1 MKRKIMIDDKDVD
14 KAVHWLLDSAETIAT
29 AKANLVYMEGYM
41 KSLKAQIMKEHADM
55 SVSAQE
61 REAYSDDRMKEQL
74 KAIKTAT
81 FNYEKL
87 RFKREA
93 QMAKIETWR
102 TYHANLR
109 SIKI

>member
-1 MKRKIMIDDKDVD
+1 MIDDKDVD

-74 KAIKTAT
+74 KAIRTAT

-109 SIKI
+109 SVKI

>member
-1 MKRKIMIDDKDVD
+1 MIDDKDVD
-14 KAVHWLLDSAETIAT
+14 KAVHWLIDSADTIAT
-29 AKANLVYMEGYM
+29 AKANLVYMEAYI
-41 KSLKAQIMKEHADM
+41 KSLKAQIMKEHAHM

-74 KAIKTAT
+74 KAVRNAT
-81 FNYEKL
+81 YNYEKL
-87 RFKREA
+87 KFKREA

-109 SIKI
+109 SIKL

>member
-1 MKRKIMIDDKDVD
+1 
-14 KAVHWLLDSAETIAT
+14 
-29 AKANLVYMEGYM
+29 MEAYI

-61 REAYSDDRMKEQL
+61 REAYSDDRMKEQI
-74 KAIKTAT
+74 KAVRNAT
-81 FNYEKL
+81 YNYERL

-109 SIKI
+109 SIKL

>member
-1 MKRKIMIDDKDVD
+1 MIDDKDVD
-14 KAVHWLLDSAETIAT
+14 KAVHWLIDSADTIAT
-29 AKANLVYMEGYM
+29 AKANLVYMEAYI
-41 KSLKAQIMKEHADM
+41 KFLKAQIMKEHADM

-61 REAYSDDRMKEQL
+61 REAYSDDRMKEQI
-74 KAIKTAT
+74 KAVRNAT
-81 FNYEKL
+81 YNYERL

-109 SIKI
+109 SIKL

>member
-1 MKRKIMIDDKDVD
+1 MMIDDKDVD

-61 REAYSDDRMKEQL
+61 REAYAD
-74 KAIKTAT
+74 
-81 FNYEKL
+81 EKYHKHLEAL
-87 RFKREA
+87 RIAVFEDEKQKFLRVGAEA
-93 QMAKIETWR
+93 VIEAWR
-102 TYHANLR
+102 TQQANNR
-109 SIKI
+109 TKI

>member
-1 MKRKIMIDDKDVD
+1 MIDDKDVD
-14 KAVHWLLDSAETIAT
+14 NEVHWLIDRADTIAT
-29 AKANLVYMEGYM
+29 AKANLVYMEAYI

-61 REAYSDDRMKEQL
+61 REAYSDDRMKEQI
-74 KAIKTAT
+74 KAVRNAT
-81 FNYEKL
+81 YNYERL

-109 SIKI
+109 SIKL

>member
-1 MKRKIMIDDKDVD
+1 
-14 KAVHWLLDSAETIAT
+14 
-29 AKANLVYMEGYM
+29 MEGYM

>member
-1 MKRKIMIDDKDVD
+1 MIDDKDVD

-74 KAIKTAT
+74 KAI
-81 FNYEKL
+81 
-87 RFKREA
+87 
-93 QMAKIETWR
+93 
-102 TYHANLR
+102 
-109 SIKI
+109 

>member
-1 MKRKIMIDDKDVD
+1 MMIDDKDVD

>member
-1 MKRKIMIDDKDVD
+1 MIDDKDVD
-14 KAVHWLLDSAETIAT
+14 KAVHWLIDSADTIAT
-29 AKANLVYMEGYM
+29 AKANLVYMEAYI
-41 KSLKAQIMKEHADM
+41 KSLKAQIMKEHAVM

-61 REAYSDDRMKEQL
+61 REAYSDDRMKEQI
-74 KAIKTAT
+74 KAVRNAT
-81 FNYEKL
+81 YNYERL

-109 SIKI
+109 SIKL

>member
-1 MKRKIMIDDKDVD
+1 MIDDKDVD